1 MKTITVL
8 LADDHTLVREG
19 LRALLEVAG
28 DIQVIGEASS
38 GREAVELT
46 LKLLPAVAV
55 LDIGMPLLN
64 GLEAARR
71 ILKLAPLTRVLIL
84 SAHSDDL
91 YVSQVADIGAAG
103 YVVKQTSAEV
113 LAQAVRDVAAGGEF
127 FSPSLA
133 RRLRQRQQR
142 KVENAGR
149 TSNERLSPREMEVFQ
164 MIAES
169 LANKQIAAEL
179 GISIKTVEKHRGR
192 LMQKLDIH
200 DTAGLARHA
209 LASGVIEN
217 RVRFDP
223 G

>member
-19 LRALLEVAG
+19 LRALLEAAG
-28 DIQVIGEASS
+28 DIRVVGEAST
-38 GREAVELT
+38 GREAVDQAMQLR
-46 LKLLPAVAV
+46 PSVV
-55 LDIGMPLLN
+55 VMDIGMPLLN

-71 ILKLAPLTRVLIL
+71 IIKLLPQTRVLIL
-84 SAHSDDL
+84 SAHADDL
-91 YVSQVADIGAAG
+91 YVNQVAEIGAAG
-103 YVVKQTSAEV
+103 YVIKQTSAET
-113 LAQAVRDVAAGGEF
+113 LSRAVREVDKGGVF
-127 FSPSLA
+127 FSPSLG
-133 RRLRQRQQR
+133 RRLRQRQDR
-142 KVENAGR
+142 LIESKGR
-149 TSNERLSPREMEVFQ
+149 RTERLSPRELEVLQ

-209 LASGVIEN
+209 MASGLIET
-217 RVRFDP
+217 RVRFDAV
-223 G
+223 